1 MATKV
6 IKDEIIRVRVT
17 SDQKEKLKKI
27 AKEKGKSMSEILSV
41 ATENEIKNYEEKQK
55 SYEKICERVVAT
67 EEKIQEI
74 KLNLEERKLKNK
86 KSFEK
91 KLKFFSPYQENK
103 TNKKLVNGQGFANKK
118 NMFQLKILL
127 GINSSNIFFLLP
139 LTSFVIYFGKLLR
152 GKKTF
157 YI

>member
-17 SDQKEKLKKI
+17 LDQKEKLKKI

-55 SYEKICERVVAT
+55 SYEKIYERVVAT

-91 KLKFFSPYQENK
+91 KVKLFF
-103 TNKKLVNGQGFANKK
+103 
-118 NMFQLKILL
+118 
-127 GINSSNIFFLLP
+127 P
-139 LTSFVIYFGKLLR
+139 LSRK
-152 GKKTF
+152 
-157 YI
+157 